1 VELIEGHDIFHNNSN
16 TPQYPIPIQ
25 LAIFLIRVGHY
36 GNASSPEYVAQW
48 AGVCVGTVINATYR
62 CLVAFLALHDE
73 AVMMPPE
80 EEKERAK
87 KYVEEVTCP
96 EWRNGFLLADG
107 TKFALF
113 QKPGLHGEAW
123 FDKNKN
129 YSIDCQAR
137 SNPLRC

>member
-1 VELIEGHDIFHNNSN
+1 
-16 TPQYPIPIQ
+16 
-25 LAIFLIRVGHY
+25 
-36 GNASSPEYVAQW
+36 
-48 AGVCVGTVINATYR
+48 VGTVINATYH

-87 KYVEEVTCP
+87 EYVESVTCP

-107 TKFALF
+107 TKFVLF

-129 YSIDCQAR
+129 YSIDCQVCDQF
-137 SNPLRC
+137 S